1 MSATEQLYHRMMM
14 AFGRGF
20 VTAVSEK
27 SGTQMLQVKLGSDE
41 TRDNTP
47 RRAEYGFA
55 SSPLPGAQVIAIF
68 MGGDRSNGAV
78 IATDDPRYRLAG
90 MKGGEVGMYDDLGQ
104 CVYLTRSGIVIKG
117 AGLPINVQNSPQV
130 IVTNG
135 DVIADGIS
143 LKTHRHSDPQGGDTG
158 EPISMTVSYSPALK
172 SARMQLVIDAID
184 GGGAPGTLEI
194 CTANYVSV
202 LATIP
207 LALPSFTLTGSTITM
222 ALPPRTDTNADNG
235 GTAALARFKDSNGV
249 VQVSGL
255 VCGVGGAGDVQLS
268 TLTVTP
274 SMQVEIVSATITHS
288 S

>member
-1 MSATEQLYHRMMM
+1 MTAAIEQLYHRVMM

-27 SGTQMLQVKLGSDE
+27 SGTQILQVKLGSDE

-90 MKGGEVGMYDDLGQ
+90 MKSGESAIYDDLGQ
-104 CVYLTRSGIVIKG
+104 CVYLTRDGIVIKG
-117 AGLPINVQNSPQV
+117 AGLPVNVQNCPQV
-130 IVTNG
+130 VVTGG

-143 LKTHRHSDPQGGDTG
+143 LKHHRHSDPQGGDTG

-172 SARMQLVIDAID
+172 STRMQAVIDAID
-184 GGGAPGTLEI
+184 GGGGPGTLEI
-194 CTANYVSV
+194 CTANYALV

-207 LALPSFTLTGSTITM
+207 LARPSFTLGGATITL
-222 ALPPRTDTNADNG
+222 ALPPRMDANADNSG
-235 GTAALARFKDSNGV
+235 VAALARFMDAHGIA
-249 VQVSGL
+249 QVSGL
-255 VCGVGGAGDVQLS
+255 VCGVGTGDVQLN
-268 TLTVTP
+268 TLTITAGQ
-274 SMQVEIVSATITHS
+274 QVAIASATISHS
-288 S
+288 